1 MERIKF
7 VSNNLFNIGKI
18 QNVSIG
24 LLGTKIG
31 MTQVFNSNGTCIPVT
46 VLRVGPCII
55 TQIKT
60 TKSDGYNAI
69 QVGYSQVATHLL
81 TKARLGHLNKA
92 HAPTLKYL
100 QEYRVDSPDQFNIGQ
115 VLTADQLRIGE
126 TVNIQGKS
134 IGKGFSGYQ
143 KRHNFSRGPMSHGC
157 KNHRQPGSIGA
168 GTSPGRVF
176 PGKKMAGRLGGAKI
190 TVKNLQVIDVN
201 IEQHFIL
208 LKGSVP
214 GKPGSILNIQIR

>member
-1 MERIKF
+1 M
-7 VSNNLFNIGKI
+7 
-18 QNVSIG
+18 SIG

-31 MTQVFNSNGTCIPVT
+31 MTQVFNSNGICIPVT

-60 TKSDGYNAI
+60 VQSDGYDAI
-69 QVGYSQVATHLL
+69 QIGYSQVATHLL
-81 TKARLGHLNKA
+81 TKARLGHLNKSQ
-92 HAPTLKYL
+92 APALKYL
-100 QEYRVDSPDQFNIGQ
+100 QEYRVDSTHQFNIGQ
-115 VLTADQLRIGE
+115 VLTADQLKIGE
-126 TVNIQGKS
+126 KVSIQGKS

-143 KRHNFSRGPMSHGC
+143 KRHHFSRGPMSHGS

-176 PGKKMAGRLGGAKI
+176 PGKKMAGRLGGTQTTI
-190 TVKNLQVIDVN
+190 KNLQVIDINV
-201 IEQHFIL
+201 EQHFIL

-214 GKPGSILNIQIR
+214 GKPGSILNIQMQ

>member
-1 MERIKF
+1 
-7 VSNNLFNIGKI
+7 
-18 QNVSIG
+18 VSIG

-31 MTQVFNSNGTCIPVT
+31 MTQVFNSNGICIPVT

-60 TKSDGYNAI
+60 VQSDGYDAI

-81 TKARLGHLNKA
+81 TKARLGHLNKSQ
-92 HAPTLKYL
+92 APALKYL
-100 QEYRVDSPDQFNIGQ
+100 QEYRVDSTHQFNIGQ
-115 VLTADQLRIGE
+115 VLTADQLKIGE
-126 TVNIQGKS
+126 KVSIQGKS

-143 KRHNFSRGPMSHGC
+143 KRHHFSRGPMSHGS

-176 PGKKMAGRLGGAKI
+176 PGKKMAGRLGGTQTTI
-190 TVKNLQVIDVN
+190 KNLQIIDINV
-201 IEQHFIL
+201 EQHFIL

-214 GKPGSILNIQIR
+214 GKPGSILNIQMQ